1 MMSNRLWR
9 KAGED
14 PDLAEILA
22 DPLVH
27 LLMRRDGVSRAQL
40 EAVIAQAR
48 VALRECLC
56 RCAA

>member
-9 KAGED
+9 KAGEE
-14 PDLAEILA
+14 PDLAEVLA

-27 LLMRRDGVSRAQL
+27 LVMRRDGVSRAQL
-40 EAVIAQAR
+40 EAVIAQAQA
-48 VALRECLC
+48 ALQECLC